1 MPAFSFEALDR
12 GGASQRGVLEA
23 DTARAARALLRERG
37 LSPLE
42 VAQVSESNTRG
53 SFTLRRG
60 LSPAQL
66 ATLAR
71 QLATLIGA
79 GLPIDEALSALA
91 EQNDEPRV
99 RAIVSSVRARVLE
112 GRTLGA
118 AFGEFPDSFPE
129 MFRASVSAGEQSGHL
144 DDVLERLADHA
155 ESREALSRQVW
166 AALAYPVLLTIVSL
180 LIVMGLLTWVVPKVV
195 GVFEN
200 LQQEL
205 PLLTRALIALSA
217 LLKGWGWLLALVL
230 VAVVFALR
238 FALRNEAT
246 RARWHA
252 RRLRLPLIGKLLR
265 GADTARMTR
274 TLSMLVASGVP
285 VLDALRLA
293 TPTVRN
299 LPMQAA
305 LRQAAARV
313 REGGGF
319 ARALA
324 DSGQFPPVTVRLIA
338 SGERT
343 GKLDEMLEQAARAQT
358 REVEGM
364 LATLGAILGPL
375 IILGVGVMV
384 LLIVLAI
391 LMPIFQLNSLIA

>member
-12 GGASQRGVLEA
+12 DGAMQRGVLEA
-23 DTARAARALLRERG
+23 DTPRAARALLRERG
-37 LSPLE
+37 LAPLD
-42 VAQVSESNTRG
+42 VSAVSEASARG
-53 SFTLRRG
+53 SFSLHRG
-60 LSPAQL
+60 LSPSQL

-112 GRTLGA
+112 GRTLA
-118 AFGEFPDSFPE
+118 AALGEFPDSFPE
-129 MFRASVSAGEQSGHL
+129 MFRASVAAGEQSGHL
-144 DDVLERLADHA
+144 DSVLEKLADHA

-180 LIVMGLLTWVVPKVV
+180 LIVTGLLTWVVPKVV

-200 LQQEL
+200 MQQEL
-205 PLLTRALIALSA
+205 PLLTRLLIGSSALILDWGWLIAL
-217 LLKGWGWLLALVL
+217 VL
-230 VAVVFALR
+230 IASVFAIR
-238 FALRNEAT
+238 WAMRNPAT

-252 RRLRLPLIGKLLR
+252 WRLGLPLVGKLLR

-274 TLSMLVASGVP
+274 TLAMLTASGVP

-358 REVEGM
+358 REVEAM
-364 LATLGAILGPL
+364 LSTLSAVLGPA

>member
-1 MPAFSFEALDR
+1 MPAYSFQALDAR
-12 GGASQRGVLEA
+12 GRTERGVLEA
-23 DTARAARALLRERG
+23 DTARAARTLLRDRG
-37 LSPLE
+37 LSPMD
-42 VAQVSESNTRG
+42 VTVVSEQQARG
-53 SFTLRRG
+53 SFSLHRG
-60 LSPAQL
+60 LSPTQL

-91 EQNDEPRV
+91 EQNEEPRV
-99 RAIVSSVRARVLE
+99 RAVVSSIRARVLE
-112 GRTLGA
+112 GRSLA
-118 AFGEFPDSFPE
+118 AALEDFPDSFPE
-129 MFRASVSAGEQSGHL
+129 MFRASVAAGEQSGHL

-155 ESREALSRQVW
+155 EGREAMTRQIW
-166 AALAYPVLLTIVSL
+166 AALAYPVLLTVVSL
-180 LIVMGLLTWVVPKVV
+180 LIVTGLLTWVVPKVV

-205 PLLTRALIALSA
+205 PLLTRILIALSGA
-217 LLKGWGWLLALVL
+217 IRSWGWLMA
-230 VAVVFALR
+230 VAMVAIVVAWRMALR
-238 FALRNEAT
+238 DPAT
-246 RARWHA
+246 RTRWH
-252 RRLRLPLIGKLLR
+252 RWRLRLPLIGRLLR

-274 TLSMLVASGVP
+274 TLAMLSASGVP

-343 GKLDEMLEQAARAQT
+343 GKLGEMLDQAARAQT

-364 LATLGAILGPL
+364 LATLGAILGPA
-375 IILGVGVMV
+375 IILGVGLMV

>member
-1 MPAFSFEALDR
+1 MPAYSFQALDGEGR
-12 GGASQRGVLEA
+12 TQRGVLEA
-23 DTARAARALLRERG
+23 DTARAARSLLRERG
-37 LSPLE
+37 LAPLD
-42 VAQVSESNTRG
+42 VAVVSEQQARG
-53 SFTLRRG
+53 SFSLHRG

-66 ATLAR
+66 ATLSR

-91 EQNDEPRV
+91 EQNEEPRV
-99 RAIVSSVRARVLE
+99 RAIVSSIRARVLE
-112 GRTLGA
+112 GRSLAGA
-118 AFGEFPDSFPE
+118 LEDFPDSFPE
-129 MFRASVSAGEQSGHL
+129 MFRASVAAGEQSGHL
-144 DDVLERLADHA
+144 DDVLDRLADHA
-155 ESREALSRQVW
+155 EGREALTRQIW

-180 LIVMGLLTWVVPKVV
+180 LIVTGLLTWVVPKVV

-205 PLLTRALIALSA
+205 PLLTRLLIALSGA
-217 LLKGWGWLLALVL
+217 IRSWGWLMVLAIVALV
-230 VAVVFALR
+230 VTWRVALR
-238 FALRNEAT
+238 DPAT
-246 RARWHA
+246 RSRWHTW
-252 RRLRLPLIGKLLR
+252 RLRLPLVGRLLR

-274 TLSMLVASGVP
+274 TLAMLSAAGVP

-319 ARALA
+319 ARALS

-343 GKLDEMLEQAARAQT
+343 GKLGEMLDQAARAQT

-364 LATLGAILGPL
+364 LATLGAILGPA
-375 IILGVGVMV
+375 IILAVGVMV